1 MRFVRITALALLIIN
16 CVLVR
21 ITDWP
26 WSDLVTYNA
35 VGIAG
40 LISLVMA
47 PERADKGARKAIF
60 LGILM
65 WVLGSTVA
73 TLASSLDLPSVITS
87 TSDLFYL
94 LFYPFMLIGVTRLL
108 GVNRGH
114 KLLDIVDAL
123 IISLGLATLGTAF
136 FLQPVLPQFGS
147 NFKASFLAVFYPV
160 ADLILVSVVLTSFLI
175 QGFSRRGL
183 LLSAGILIFTV
194 NDFFFLW
201 LTVNSSYSIGAIV
214 DTGWLIGIL
223 LICES
228 FWHSGIDT
236 TIKDG
241 ASPVL
246 ISVAV
251 LLSATLLA
259 VIALSPDYLPHFVLI
274 PAITTLALAFSR
286 MAIALSQAR
295 HIGQERLL
303 ARTDELTGLP
313 NRRRLISEIEEFITK
328 EGSLLLLDLD
338 GFKPINDRYGH
349 EIGDKVLQQV
359 ALRFDRAL
367 PSRALLARLGGDEF
381 GVLFEGG
388 QDSALEIALALR
400 ATLSYPFHI
409 ENKEILLGVSIGVAN
424 NNGGDDLLRRADT
437 AMYTAKREGLGVYPL

>member
-1 MRFVRITALALLIIN
+1 MRFLRLIGPTLLAINYALGQIAHSQLN
-16 CVLVR
+16 
-21 ITDWP
+21 
-26 WSDLVTYNA
+26 DLFLYNSI
-35 VGIAG
+35 GI
-40 LISLVMA
+40 LSLVVVVLA
-47 PERADKGARKAIF
+47 PVRADKGARNVIVAG
-60 LGILM
+60 LSL
-65 WVLGSTVA
+65 WVIGSIIA
-73 TLASSLDLPSVITS
+73 TLTSKFALPEIVTSV
-87 TSDLFYL
+87 SDYFYI
-94 LFYPFMLIGVTRLL
+94 LFYPLMLIGTTHLF
-108 GVNRGH
+108 GINRGH
-114 KLLDIVDAL
+114 KLLDTVDAL
-123 IISLGLATLGTAF
+123 IISLGLASLGTAF
-136 FLQPVLPQFGS
+136 LLQPVLPQFRGDL
-147 NFKASFLAVFYPV
+147 KESFLAITYPI
-160 ADLILVSVVLTSFLI
+160 ADLILLSVALTAFVL
-175 QGFSRRGL
+175 QGFSRRGA
-183 LLSAGILIFTV
+183 LLSAGIVIFTI
-194 NDFFFLW
+194 NDLYFLW
-201 LTVNSSYSIGAIV
+201 LSVNSTYSIGALV
-214 DTGWLIGIL
+214 DTGWLLGIL
-223 LICES
+223 LISES
-228 FWHSGIDT
+228 FWHTGIDT
-236 TIKDG
+236 TIKDA
-241 ASPVL
+241 ASPIL

-251 LLSATLLA
+251 FLSATLLA
-259 VIALSPDYLPHFVLI
+259 IVALSPNYLPHFVLI
-274 PAITTLALAFSR
+274 PAIATLALSFSR
-286 MAIALSQAR
+286 MAIALNQAR

-409 ENKEILLGVSIGVAN
+409 DNKEILLGVSIGVAN

>member
-35 VGIAG
+35 IGIAG
-40 LISLVMA
+40 LISLIMA

-73 TLASSLDLPSVITS
+73 TLANSLDLPSVITT

-94 LFYPFMLIGVTRLL
+94 LFYPFMLIGAARLL
-108 GVNRGH
+108 GINRGNQ
-114 KLLDIVDAL
+114 LLDIVDAL

-147 NFKASFLAVFYPV
+147 DFKASFLAVFYPV

-201 LTVNSSYSIGAIV
+201 LTVNSSYSIGGVV
-214 DTGWLIGIL
+214 DTGWLVSIL

-241 ASPVL
+241 ANPIF

-274 PAITTLALAFSR
+274 PAIATLALAFSR

-409 ENKEILLGVSIGVAN
+409 ENKEILLGVSIGVAK
-424 NNGGDDLLRRADT
+424 NNGEDDLLRRADT

>member
-1 MRFVRITALALLIIN
+1 MRFIRLIAPMLLITN
-16 CVLVR
+16 GVLSQ
-21 ITDWP
+21 ITDWA
-26 WSDLVTYNA
+26 WADLVLYNA

-40 LISLVMA
+40 LISVIFA
-47 PERADKGARKAIF
+47 PVREDKGARKTIF
-60 LGILM
+60 VGISM
-65 WVLGSTVA
+65 WILGSIIA
-73 TLASSLDLPSVITS
+73 TLTSNFELPVLISSA
-87 TSDLFYL
+87 SDLFYL
-94 LFYPFMLIGVTRLL
+94 LFYPFMLLGASRLL
-108 GVNRGH
+108 GVNRQH
-114 KLLDIVDAL
+114 KLLDSVDAL
-123 IISLGLATLGTAF
+123 IISLGLATLGTAV
-136 FLQPVLPQFGS
+136 FLQSVLPAFQGGLRQ
-147 NFKASFLAVFYPV
+147 SFLAIFYPV
-160 ADLILVSVVLTSFLI
+160 SDLILVSVVLTFFLI

-183 LLSAGILIFTV
+183 LLSVGILIFTIS
-194 NDFFFLW
+194 DFFFLW
-201 LTVNSSYSIGAIV
+201 LTIHSSYSIGSWV
-214 DTGWLIGIL
+214 DTSWLVGIL
-223 LICES
+223 FICES
-228 FWHSGIDT
+228 FWHSGIDA

-246 ISVAV
+246 ISIAV

-259 VIALSPDYLPHFVLI
+259 VLALSPDYLPHFVLI

-359 ALRFDRAL
+359 ALRFNRAL

-388 QDSALEIALALR
+388 QESALEIALALR
-400 ATLSYPFHI
+400 ATLSYPFLI

-424 NNGGDDLLRRADT
+424 NNGQDDLLRRADN